1 MQNKKTKIILGA
13 IAALFVIVF
22 AVIFVYSNK
31 RDQKERVGQ
40 DKNIVVPAHVLSPE
54 EEAALQGQMSEII
67 KSKDF
72 NRCNELGDPTYRA
85 VCVNNIALNFAQETQ
100 DISYCQKMDNI
111 LVTINDCERQII
123 FAKAVKKGDVAAC
136 YETRDA
142 GLQKQC
148 KESFE
153 LSFAIKKKDGGLCGK
168 IVDPESREYC
178 YIKILVNNNPTAV
191 KNFDCNQFSQ
201 ENSRLDCK
209 SYLESGIGKALE
221 DCKRFKT
228 ESFAKACALEHINGN
243 K

>member
-1 MQNKKTKIILGA
+1 MQNKKIKIIIGA
-13 IAALFVIVF
+13 IAALFVIAF

-31 RDQKERVGQ
+31 RDQKESGDQ
-40 DKNIVVPAHVLSPE
+40 GKNIAVSVPALNPE
-54 EEAALQGQMSEII
+54 DEAALQGQMSEII

-72 NRCNELGDPTYRA
+72 NRCNELGSTYRS

-100 DISYCQKMDNI
+100 DISYCQKMDNT
-111 LVTINDCERQII
+111 LVTISDCERQII
-123 FAKAVKKGDVAAC
+123 FAKAVKKGDAAVC

-148 KESFE
+148 RENFE
-153 LSFAIKKKDGGLCGK
+153 LLFAIKKNDGGLCGK
-168 IVDPESREYC
+168 IADPESREYC
-178 YIKILVNNNPTAV
+178 YTKILVNNNPTSV
-191 KNFDCNQFSQ
+191 KNFDCSQFSQ
-201 ENSRLDCK
+201 EKNRLDCK

-228 ESFAKACALEHINGN
+228 ELFAKACTLEHINN